1 MSSNMN
7 VLATLQTSVIAN
19 VNGTKIDSTESLNNN
34 NMMSHVNEWITSF
47 ATEPANQTEEG
58 LVALTELA
66 EYLKETTKTFRKA
79 VSEKKKSD
87 AKALKDLAASEAK
100 LERDNNIK
108 IKKAKSDTEK
118 ELQKARTKAL
128 RKLSSIITKP
138 KSIFSNKEDAQVE
151 KWALTGFNKNYSPIK
166 SSAKKATREAE
177 KVAKELAKA
186 ERKAAN
192 AGKPKNA
199 AYAAFCR
206 YVKPSEEQLE
216 ESGLK
221 KRDWNSKA
229 WLEGYPLVEW
239 CEGEKLGSWE
249 AFKKSSEAPWMQ

>member
-34 NMMSHVNEWITSF
+34 NMMSHINEWITTF
-47 ATEPANQTEEG
+47 ATEPTNQTEEG

-66 EYLKETTKTFRKA
+66 EYLKETTKTFRKV

-87 AKALKDLAASEAK
+87 AKALKALAASEAK
-100 LERDNNIK
+100 LARDNNSK

-128 RKLSSIITKP
+128 RKLSSFITKP

-177 KVAKELAKA
+177 KVAQELAKA